1 MYALPT
7 MTVETTEHD
16 LSERIGV
23 RFSPAQK
30 QALERVADGRGCQLS
45 DLVREACIQF
55 FSLPTRGSETTM
67 TVASGNGHSPAIG
80 TNPDNGGAS

>member
-1 MYALPT
+1 

-45 DLVREACIQF
+45 DLVREACIQV
-55 FSLPTRGSETTM
+55 FSLPTRGSETNMAVGSLNGNGAAIGEHPTSA
-67 TVASGNGHSPAIG
+67 VAS
-80 TNPDNGGAS
+80 